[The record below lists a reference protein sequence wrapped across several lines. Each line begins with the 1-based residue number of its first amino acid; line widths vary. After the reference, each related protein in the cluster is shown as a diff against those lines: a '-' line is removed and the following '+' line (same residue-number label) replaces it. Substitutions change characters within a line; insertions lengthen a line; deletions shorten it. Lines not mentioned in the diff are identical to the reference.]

1 MISKVVQGIRG
12 DFHPRDNILRVNSP
26 HPHPLDAWCS
36 IWFNNDV
43 LNLRLNDEPSFRDA
57 TGQASHLY

>member
-12 DFHPRDNILRVNSP
+12 DFHPRDNILRIYLP
-26 HPHPLDAWCS
+26 PPPDAWCS

-43 LNLRLNDEPSFRDA
+43 FNLRLNDEPSFRDA